1 MLIDA
6 GFFHQWS
13 SKGHELGR
21 CQSHPSSDLMYVK
34 IPKNASSWTN
44 PLLKEDWGWKFYNY
58 HTDKIDKTA
67 IVVLR
72 DPVDRWITGIAEYLA
87 SYHPTIVLD
96 KSGSLDLIF
105 DRVVFDDHTERQV
118 NFIHG
123 LETDRCIF
131 LWCDSNYRQN
141 FSDLL
146 TEHGMPNE
154 YFNYDYQNASET
166 NSIRKRFKQLF
177 SREIENSKYMQSI
190 KNYFEADYQ
199 LINQVKFYGTR

>member
-13 SKGHELGR
+13 SKGHQLGR
-21 CQSHPSSDLMYVK
+21 CMSHPNSDLMYVN
-34 IPKNASSWTN
+34 ISKNASSWTK
-44 PLLKEDWGWKFYNY
+44 PLLKEDWGWKFCNY
-58 HTDKIDKTA
+58 HTDKINKTA

-87 SYHPTIVLD
+87 SYHPTASLHNFET
-96 KSGSLDLIF
+96 LDLIF

-123 LETDRCIF
+123 LDTDRCIF

-141 FSDLL
+141 FSSLL
-146 TEHGMPNE
+146 AEYGMPNE
-154 YFNYDYQNASET
+154 YFNYDYQNVSET
-166 NSIRKRFKQLF
+166 NPTRKRFKQIF
-177 SREIENSKYMQSI
+177 SKEIENSKYMESI